1 MPPKSA
7 TTKDRSNKNI
17 KVNKGNRS
25 LPPPAEDDYST
36 ECDAILVTRSE
47 LGEEE
52 EMKQDAKDAPGQA
65 LQEEELHVEDVRGEL
80 FVGNR
85 RGLSFANYKVDQ
97 ADLRARVDAQD
108 KKIASQDIKIG
119 SLEDRVGSLTS
130 SLDAYKLLRHRFI
143 SAFKRDKLAS
153 ATEADKR
160 IIGAGNAWARGG
172 DAVVD
177 ALLYT
182 GTGGR
187 TDVKAFQKLYGMSP
201 GDVQMLKHK
210 ETINVLN
217 THAGVVASKHKTG
230 SDKFYKL
237 FAEFVNLFKESGE
250 GYEEGYLNGNP
261 TDVTHAYWAFVNCIK
276 DEVTRVEAAE
286 ASD

>member
-1 MPPKSA
+1 
-7 TTKDRSNKNI
+7 
-17 KVNKGNRS
+17 
-25 LPPPAEDDYST
+25 
-36 ECDAILVTRSE
+36 
-47 LGEEE
+47 
-52 EMKQDAKDAPGQA
+52 MKQDAKDALGQA
-65 LQEEELHVEDVRGEL
+65 LQEEELHVEDVRGDL

-108 KKIASQDIKIG
+108 KKIASQDIKIASQDIKIA
-119 SLEDRVGSLTS
+119 SLEDRVSSLTR
-130 SLDAYKLLRHRFI
+130 SLDAYKLLRSRFI
-143 SAFKRDKLAS
+143 STFKRDKLAN

-160 IIGAGNAWARGG
+160 IIGTGNAWAHGG

-187 TDVKAFQKLYGMSP
+187 RDFKAFEKLYGFLPETVQRISHQP
-201 GDVQMLKHK
+201 TIDVM
-210 ETINVLN
+210 N
-217 THAGVVASKHKTG
+217 THAAVIASNYKTG

-250 GYEEGYLNGNP
+250 GYEQGYLDGNP
-261 TDVTHAYWAFVNCIK
+261 TDVTHAYWAFVNCINH
-276 DEVTRVEAAE
+276 EVTRVEAAE

>member
-7 TTKDRSNKNI
+7 TTKDRSKKNI

-25 LPPPAEDDYST
+25 LPPPAEDDDST
-36 ECDAILVTRSE
+36 KCDDDDDDDAILVTRLE

-52 EMKQDAKDAPGQA
+52 EMKQDAKDALGQA
-65 LQEEELHVEDVRGEL
+65 LQEEELHVEDVRGEI

-85 RGLSFANYKVDQ
+85 RSLSLAAPKDM
-97 ADLRARVDAQD
+97 
-108 KKIASQDIKIG
+108 KIS
-119 SLEDRVGSLTS
+119 SLEDRVSSLTS

-160 IIGAGNAWARGG
+160 IIGAGNAWAHG
-172 DAVVD
+172 D

-201 GDVQMLKHK
+201 WDVQMLKFEEVSRLTYSAHK
-210 ETINVLN
+210 ETITVLN

-250 GYEEGYLNGNP
+250 GYEQGYLDGNP
-261 TDVTHAYWAFVNCIK
+261 TDVTHAYWAFVNCIN

>member
-1 MPPKSA
+1 
-7 TTKDRSNKNI
+7 
-17 KVNKGNRS
+17 
-25 LPPPAEDDYST
+25 
-36 ECDAILVTRSE
+36 
-47 LGEEE
+47 
-52 EMKQDAKDAPGQA
+52 MKQDAKDALGQA

-108 KKIASQDIKIG
+108 KKIASQDIKIASLDIKIA
-119 SLEDRVGSLTS
+119 SLEDRVSSLTR
-130 SLDAYKLLRHRFI
+130 SLDAYKLLRSCFI
-143 SAFKRDKLAS
+143 STFKRDKLAN
-153 ATEADKR
+153 ATEADRR
-160 IIGAGNAWARGG
+160 IIAEGNGWAHGG

-187 TDVKAFQKLYGMSP
+187 RDFKAFEKLYGLP
-201 GDVQMLKHK
+201 PHIVQSIEHK

-217 THAGVVASKHKTG
+217 THAGVVASEYKTG

-276 DEVTRVEAAE
+276 DEVTRV
-286 ASD
+286 DQ

>member
-1 MPPKSA
+1 MMIDA
-7 TTKDRSNKNI
+7 KD
-17 KVNKGNRS
+17 
-25 LPPPAEDDYST
+25 A
-36 ECDAILVTRSE
+36 
-47 LGEEE
+47 LGQALQEEE
-52 EMKQDAKDAPGQA
+52 EMKQDAKDALGQA
-65 LQEEELHVEDVRGEL
+65 LQEEELHVEDVRGDL

-97 ADLRARVDAQD
+97 ADLRAR
-108 KKIASQDIKIG
+108 DIKIA
-119 SLEDRVGSLTS
+119 SLEDRVSSLTRR
-130 SLDAYKLLRHRFI
+130 LAAYKLLRSRFI
-143 SAFKRDKLAS
+143 STFKRDKLAN

-160 IIGAGNAWARGG
+160 IIGTGNAWAHGG

-187 TDVKAFQKLYGMSP
+187 RDFKAFEKLYGFLPETVQRISHQP
-201 GDVQMLKHK
+201 TIDVM
-210 ETINVLN
+210 N
-217 THAGVVASKHKTG
+217 THAAVIASNYKTG

-250 GYEEGYLNGNP
+250 GYEQGYLDGNP
-261 TDVTHAYWAFVNCIK
+261 TDVTHAYWAFVNCINH
-276 DEVTRVEAAE
+276 EVTRVEAAE